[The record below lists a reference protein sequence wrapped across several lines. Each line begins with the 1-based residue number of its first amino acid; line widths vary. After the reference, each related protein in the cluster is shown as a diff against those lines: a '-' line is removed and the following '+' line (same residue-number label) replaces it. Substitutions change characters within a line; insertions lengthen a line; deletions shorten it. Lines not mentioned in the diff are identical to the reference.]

1 MIWNY
6 VENVKRLFIKELRDF
21 LWIFKYFLK
30 IFVMFLNVDV
40 CDVVVMSLL
49 QLRVLTMSS
58 LKLWCEVLKIVLGC
72 MHMPADTS
80 GA

>member
-72 MHMPADTS
+72 MHMPDDTS

>member
-6 VENVKRLFIKELRDF
+6 VENVKRLFIMELRDF

-49 QLRVLTMSS
+49 
-58 LKLWCEVLKIVLGC
+58 
-72 MHMPADTS
+72 
-80 GA
+80 

>member
-6 VENVKRLFIKELRDF
+6 VENVKRLFIMELRDF

-72 MHMPADTS
+72 MHMPDDTS